1 MGSTISEKIIGMKAG
16 RDVEAG
22 EFVECAVDL
31 AMAHDGTSVIALKV
45 LSEMGVE
52 RVWDA
57 SKIAIPF
64 DHIVPANC
72 ERTAMLHRRV
82 REWVRAQHIQH
93 FFDVGE
99 GICHQILPERRLVR
113 PGMLV
118 VGADS
123 HTCTYGALGAF
134 ATGLGATDIADVF
147 ARGIT
152 WLRVPETIRIE
163 VSGRLPRGVVAKDVI
178 LSIVGTLGAD
188 GASYRALE
196 YYGDTIATM
205 SMDERLT
212 LCNMGVEMGAKASIV
227 PPDATTLE
235 YIGDRGRDC
244 TPVHSD
250 EDAHFCEEYE
260 FDVSNLAPQVAVP
273 HRVDDVHPVDEVV
286 GTPVDQ
292 VFIGTCT
299 NGRLSDLEGAARI
312 LKGRR
317 VKVRTIIAPAS
328 RRILAE
334 ACRRG
339 IITTL
344 VESGATIIN
353 PGCGPCLGAHEGV
366 LSEGEVCLS
375 TANRN
380 FRGRMGAG
388 GLIYLASPLTAAA
401 TALHGMIAD
410 PREYV

>member
-1 MGSTISEKIIGMKAG
+1 MGRTISEKILGRAAG
-16 RDVEAG
+16 REVEAG
-22 EFVECAVDL
+22 EFVECAVDM

-45 LSEMGVE
+45 LSEMGVDK
-52 RVWDA
+52 VWDPT
-57 SKIAIPF
+57 KIAIPF

-72 ERTAMLHRRV
+72 ERTARLHRMV
-82 REWVRAQHIQH
+82 REWVRTQGIPH

-99 GICHQILPERRLVR
+99 GICHQLLPEKGLVR

-152 WLRVPETIRIE
+152 WLRVPETIRVE
-163 VSGRLPRGVVAKDVI
+163 VNGALPDGVMAKDVV

-188 GASYRALE
+188 GASYRAIE
-196 YYGDTIATM
+196 YYGDTIS
-205 SMDERLT
+205 SMPMDGRLT

-227 PPDATTLE
+227 PPDAATIE
-235 YIGDRGRDC
+235 YVGDKSC

-250 EDAHFCEEYE
+250 EDANFCERHV
-260 FDVSNLAPQVAVP
+260 FDVSHLAPQVAVP
-273 HRVDDVHPVDEVV
+273 HRVDDVHPVEDVAGE
-286 GTPVDQ
+286 PVDQ
-292 VFIGTCT
+292 VLIGTCT
-299 NGRLSDLEGAARI
+299 NGRLSDLEAAATI
-312 LKGRR
+312 LKGKK

-328 RRILAE
+328 RQILLE
-334 ACRRG
+334 ATRKG
-339 IITTL
+339 ITTTL
-344 VESGATIIN
+344 LESGATVIN

-380 FRGRMGAG
+380 FKGRMGAG

-401 TALHGMIAD
+401 TALRGEITDA
-410 PREYV
+410 REFL

>member
-1 MGSTISEKIIGMKAG
+1 MGRTISEKILGRAAG
-16 RDVEAG
+16 REVEAG
-22 EFVECAVDL
+22 EFVECAVDM

-45 LSEMGVE
+45 LSEMGVDK
-52 RVWDA
+52 VWDPT
-57 SKIAIPF
+57 KIAITF
-64 DHIVPANC
+64 DHIGPANC
-72 ERTAMLHRRV
+72 ERTARLHRMV
-82 REWVRAQHIQH
+82 RKWVRVQGIPH

-99 GICHQILPERRLVR
+99 GICHQLLPEKGLVR

-152 WLRVPETIRIE
+152 WLRVPETIRVE
-163 VSGRLPRGVVAKDVI
+163 VNGALADGVMAKDVV

-188 GASYRALE
+188 GASYRAIE
-196 YYGDTIATM
+196 YYGDTIS
-205 SMDERLT
+205 SMPMDGRLT

-227 PPDATTLE
+227 PPDAATIE
-235 YIGDRGRDC
+235 YVGDKSC

-250 EDAHFCEEYE
+250 EDANFCERHV
-260 FDVSNLAPQVAVP
+260 FDVSHLAPQVAVP
-273 HRVDDVHPVDEVV
+273 HRVDDVHPVEDVAGE
-286 GTPVDQ
+286 PVDQ
-292 VFIGTCT
+292 VLIGTCT
-299 NGRLSDLEGAARI
+299 NGRLSDLEAAATI
-312 LKGRR
+312 LKGKK

-328 RRILAE
+328 RQILLE
-334 ACRRG
+334 ATRKG
-339 IITTL
+339 ITTTL
-344 VESGATIIN
+344 LESGATVIN

-380 FRGRMGAG
+380 FKGRMGAG

-401 TALHGMIAD
+401 TALRGEITDA
-410 PREYV
+410 REFL

>member
-1 MGSTISEKIIGMKAG
+1 MGSTMSEKILARKAG
-16 RDVEAG
+16 RKVEAG
-22 EFVECAVDL
+22 EFVECPVDM

-52 RVWDA
+52 RVWDPT
-57 SKIAIPF
+57 KIAVPF
-64 DHIVPANC
+64 DHIAPANC
-72 ERTAMLHRRV
+72 ERTAQLHSMV
-82 REWVRAQHIQH
+82 REWVREQGITH

-99 GICHQILPERRLVR
+99 GICHQLLPEKGLVR

-152 WLRVPETIRIE
+152 WLRVPETVRIE
-163 VSGRLPRGVVAKDVI
+163 VHGKLPEGVVAKDVI
-178 LSIVGTLGAD
+178 LHIVGALGAD

-196 YYGDTIATM
+196 YYGDAISSM
-205 SMDERLT
+205 SMDGRLT
-212 LCNMGVEMGAKASIV
+212 LCNMGVEMGAKASMI
-227 PPDATTLE
+227 PPDATTLD
-235 YIGDRGRDC
+235 YLGGGDFVS
-244 TPVHSD
+244 VHSD
-250 EDAHFCEEYE
+250 RDVSFCDEHT
-260 FDVSNLAPQVAVP
+260 FDVSELSPEVAVP
-273 HRVDDVHPVDEVV
+273 HRVDDVHTVEEVA
-286 GTPVDQ
+286 GLPVDQ

-312 LKGRR
+312 LKNGK

-328 RRILAE
+328 RQILLE
-334 ACRRG
+334 ASRKG
-339 IITTL
+339 IITAL
-344 VESGATIIN
+344 LESGATVIN

-380 FRGRMGAG
+380 FRGRMGKG

-401 TALHGMIAD
+401 TALRGEVAD